1 MNLKFSFREL
11 AWPWQL
17 ALAVGLAAAVL
28 AAGELAPAPF
38 PIAAAREQLQAL
50 RAQNVQNVR
59 QLASLRGFQ
68 LRHAELVS
76 AITSSRAQLALL
88 RQALPR
94 KQQLARFL
102 LGLQQAAAA
111 SGVSIRSVSAQP
123 VVARD
128 DHYEMP
134 FALELDGP
142 YFGVES
148 FFHRLALLP
157 RIVNVGD
164 LEIKGLRRPAKFP
177 TSPDATVTA
186 NLTAVTYFQ
195 GHPPPAAKK
204 PGRGPAPGRPLAPR

>member
-1 MNLKFSFREL
+1 MNLKFSFQDL

-17 ALAVGLAAAVL
+17 ALALGLAAAIL

-38 PIAAAREQLQAL
+38 PIAAARGQLYAL

-68 LRHAELVS
+68 LQHAELVS
-76 AITSSRAQLALL
+76 AIASSRAQLALL
-88 RQALPR
+88 RRALPR

-102 LGLQQAAAA
+102 LALQQAATS
-111 SGVSIRSVSAQP
+111 SGVTIRSVSAQP

-134 FALELDGP
+134 FAIELDGP

-148 FFHRLALLP
+148 FFHRLAFLP

-164 LEIKGLRRPAKFP
+164 LEIKGLRRPAKYP

-186 NLTAVTYFQ
+186 NLTVVTYFQ
-195 GHPPPAAKK
+195 GHPPPKK
-204 PGRGPAPGRPLAPR
+204 PGRGPVPGRPLAPR